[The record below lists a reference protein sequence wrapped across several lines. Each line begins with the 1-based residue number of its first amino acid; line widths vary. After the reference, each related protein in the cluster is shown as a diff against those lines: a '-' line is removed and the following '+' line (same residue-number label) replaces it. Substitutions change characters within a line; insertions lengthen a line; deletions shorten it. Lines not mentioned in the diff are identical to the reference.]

1 MIDLERLLRVPFVD
15 VEGGFDISP
24 DGTWL
29 AFAWNVTGQ
38 WEIYELDL
46 NASNAPRPV
55 SVGPGG
61 KFAPQYSPDG
71 SHLAYVVDFDGGENF
86 HIFIQD

>member
-15 VEGGFDISP
+15 VEGGFDVSP

-29 AFAWNVTGQ
+29 AFGWNLTGQ

-46 NASNAPRPV
+46 TASDFPRLA

-61 KFAPQYSPDG
+61 KFAPKYSWPCNG
-71 SHLAYVVDFDGGENF
+71 LESR
-86 HIFIQD
+86 